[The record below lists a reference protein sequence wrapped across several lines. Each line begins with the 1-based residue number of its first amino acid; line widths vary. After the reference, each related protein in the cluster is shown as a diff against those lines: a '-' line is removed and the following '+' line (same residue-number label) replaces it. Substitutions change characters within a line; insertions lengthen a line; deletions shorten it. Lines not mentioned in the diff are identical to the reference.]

1 MQWNQ
6 AAERAAKQ
14 AAIVSKQESVET
26 ERDVGTSDQQHVGQ
40 TEVEAASEHQPDT
53 QSSDAAASGGE
64 EGLSSSAAIAQS
76 IQADPIAARASHSSE
91 AGELSID
98 LGQDTSPR
106 PRAVNVKVRLRVEEP
121 AAPRDTHSKAV
132 GGALDVASSEEAER
146 KVAAYWDSVQSRE
159 KEASAAKRSEILS
172 VSSTPTSE
180 HQHPGV
186 AEA

>member
-14 AAIVSKQESVET
+14 AAIVSKQETVTT
-26 ERDVGTSDQQHVGQ
+26 ERGRGVGTSDQQHVGQ

-53 QSSDAAASGGE
+53 QSSNAAASGGE

-98 LGQDTSPR
+98 LGQDTSPT

-121 AAPRDTHSKAV
+121 AAPRDTHSKRDESV

-172 VSSTPTSE
+172 VSTPT
-180 HQHPGV
+180 
-186 AEA
+186 